1 MNDKIYYQNETK
13 KAINNFGYELLPVE
27 FITAYGEVKKAA
39 IMAIQENDNRFS
51 SSEYSSIIQAV
62 DEIIN
67 GQLNDQFVVPL
78 RQGGA
83 GTSINMNFNEVIALR
98 SGEILKEKYNIDK
111 TIDSLEDINRY
122 QSTNDT
128 FPTAVTITVYRELI
142 LIEEKIVKLQ
152 EELISKEIEYDS
164 IIITGR
170 TEMQDALPI
179 KLGQV
184 FAGWAGMIE
193 RDRWRLNKL
202 KDRIRNIALG
212 GTAIGTCF
220 FAPQKYIFLAEK
232 FLKEIT
238 KLPLCRSQNLTD
250 EIANADKYSE
260 LANGLKIV
268 AENLFKISGDLLL
281 YSSSFLKEII
291 HPNLQYGST
300 IMAAKTNPVILE
312 FVRGLSI
319 DIQHEC
325 NKVSSFSQNGQ
336 LQLNA
341 YLPFILKSLINS
353 FNLLNKTVDSLI
365 EHFFCLMDINKYGI
379 EKNLVNSYA
388 LINTLAPVFGYHKV
402 KKLYKIIENSKIS
415 NIEQI
420 KNIIKK
426 EFDIDD
432 ISINKLF
439 DISRLT
445 SFMKNYPVPKE

>member
-1 MNDKIYYQNETK
+1 MSDKIYYQDETK

-27 FITAYGEVKKAA
+27 FVTAYGEVKKAS
-39 IMAIQENDNRFS
+39 IMALQENDNRFS
-51 SSEYSSIIQAV
+51 TPEYSSIIQAV

-67 GQLNDQFVVPL
+67 GLLNDQFVIPL

-83 GTSINMNFNEVIALR
+83 GTSLNMNLNEVIALR

-111 TIDSLEDINRY
+111 IFDSLEDINRY

-128 FPTAVTITVYRELI
+128 FPTAVTITVYRKLI
-142 LIEEKIVKLQ
+142 IMEEKIVKLQ
-152 EELISKEIEYDS
+152 EALISKEIEYDNV
-164 IIITGR
+164 IITGR

-220 FAPQKYIFLAEK
+220 FAPQKYIFLAER

-260 LANGLKIV
+260 LANGLKIA

-300 IMAAKTNPVILE
+300 IMPAKTNPVILE
-312 FVRGLSI
+312 FVSGLSI

-353 FNLLNKTVDSLI
+353 FDLLNKAVESLI
-365 EHFFCLMDINKYGI
+365 EQFFNLMNINKNEI
-379 EKNLVNSYA
+379 EKNLINSYA
-388 LINTLAPVFGYHKV
+388 LINTLAPVFGYREI
-402 KKLYKIIENSKIS
+402 KKLYKIIDSSTIL
-415 NIEQI
+415 NIKDI
-420 KNIIKK
+420 KDIIKK
-426 EFDIDD
+426 EFNIDEE
-432 ISINKLF
+432 SINKLF
-439 DISRLT
+439 ETTRLT
-445 SFMKNYPVPKE
+445 SFLKN

>member
-1 MNDKIYYQNETK
+1 MSDKIYYQDETK

-27 FITAYGEVKKAA
+27 FVTAYGEVKKAS
-39 IMAIQENDNRFS
+39 IMALQENDNRFS
-51 SSEYSSIIQAV
+51 TPEYSSIIQAV

-67 GQLNDQFVVPL
+67 GLLNDQFVIPL

-83 GTSINMNFNEVIALR
+83 GTSLNMNLNEVIALR

-111 TIDSLEDINRY
+111 IFDSLEDINRY

-128 FPTAVTITVYRELI
+128 FPTAVTITVYRKLVI
-142 LIEEKIVKLQ
+142 VEEKIVKLQ
-152 EELISKEIEYDS
+152 EALISKEIQYDNV
-164 IIITGR
+164 IITGR

-220 FAPQKYIFLAEK
+220 FAPQKYIFLAER

-260 LANGLKIV
+260 LANGLKIA

-300 IMAAKTNPVILE
+300 IMPAKTNPVILE

-353 FNLLNKTVDSLI
+353 FDLLNKAVESLI
-365 EHFFCLMDINKYGI
+365 EQFFNLMNINKNEI
-379 EKNLVNSYA
+379 EKNLINSYA
-388 LINTLAPVFGYHKV
+388 LINTLAPVFGYREI
-402 KKLYKIIENSKIS
+402 KKLYKIIDSSTILD
-415 NIEQI
+415 I
-420 KNIIKK
+420 KDIKDIIKK
-426 EFDIDD
+426 EFNIDEE
-432 ISINKLF
+432 SINKLF
-439 DISRLT
+439 ETTRLT
-445 SFMKNYPVPKE
+445 SFLKN

>member
-1 MNDKIYYQNETK
+1 MNRKIYYQDETK

-27 FITAYGEVKKAA
+27 FVTAYGEVKKAS
-39 IMAIQENDNRFS
+39 IMALQENDNRFS
-51 SSEYSSIIQAV
+51 TPEYSSIIQAV

-67 GQLNDQFVVPL
+67 GLLNDQFVIPL

-83 GTSINMNFNEVIALR
+83 GTSLNMNLNEVIALR

-111 TIDSLEDINRY
+111 IFDSLEDINRY

-128 FPTAVTITVYRELI
+128 FPTAVTITVYRKLI
-142 LIEEKIVKLQ
+142 IMEEKIVKLQ
-152 EELISKEIEYDS
+152 EALISKEIEYDNV
-164 IIITGR
+164 IITGR

-220 FAPQKYIFLAEK
+220 FAPQKYIFLAER

-260 LANGLKIV
+260 LANGLKIA

-300 IMAAKTNPVILE
+300 IMPAKTNPVILE

-353 FNLLNKTVDSLI
+353 FDLLNKAVESLI
-365 EHFFCLMDINKYGI
+365 EQFFNLMNINKNEI
-379 EKNLVNSYA
+379 EKNLINSYA
-388 LINTLAPVFGYHKV
+388 LINTLTPVFGYREI
-402 KKLYKIIENSKIS
+402 KKLYKIIDSSTILD
-415 NIEQI
+415 I
-420 KNIIKK
+420 KDIKDIIKK
-426 EFDIDD
+426 EFNIDEE
-432 ISINKLF
+432 SINKLF
-439 DISRLT
+439 ETTRLT
-445 SFMKNYPVPKE
+445 SFLKN

>member
-1 MNDKIYYQNETK
+1 MSDKIYYQDETK

-27 FITAYGEVKKAA
+27 FVTAYGEVKKAS
-39 IMAIQENDNRFS
+39 IMALQENDYRFS
-51 SSEYSSIIQAV
+51 NSEYSSIIQAV

-67 GQLNDQFVVPL
+67 GLLNDQFVIPL

-83 GTSINMNFNEVIALR
+83 GTSLNMNLNEVIALR

-111 TIDSLEDINRY
+111 IFDSLEDINRY

-128 FPTAVTITVYRELI
+128 FPTAVTITVYRKLI
-142 LIEEKIVKLQ
+142 IMEEKIVKLQ
-152 EELISKEIEYDS
+152 EALISKEIEYDNV
-164 IIITGR
+164 IITGR

-220 FAPQKYIFLAEK
+220 FAPQKYIFLAER

-260 LANGLKIV
+260 LANGLKIA

-300 IMAAKTNPVILE
+300 IMPAKTNPVILE

-353 FNLLNKTVDSLI
+353 FDLLNKAVESLI
-365 EHFFCLMDINKYGI
+365 EQFFNLMNINKNEI
-379 EKNLVNSYA
+379 EKNLINSYA
-388 LINTLAPVFGYHKV
+388 LINTLAPVFGYREI
-402 KKLYKIIENSKIS
+402 KKLYKIIDSSTIL
-415 NIEQI
+415 NIKDI
-420 KNIIKK
+420 KDIIKK
-426 EFDIDD
+426 EFNIDEE
-432 ISINKLF
+432 SINKLF
-439 DISRLT
+439 ETTRLT
-445 SFMKNYPVPKE
+445 SFLKN

>member
-1 MNDKIYYQNETK
+1 MSDKIYYQDETK

-27 FITAYGEVKKAA
+27 FVTAYGEVKKAS
-39 IMAIQENDNRFS
+39 IMALQENDYRFS
-51 SSEYSSIIQAV
+51 NSEYSSIIQAV

-67 GQLNDQFVVPL
+67 GLLNDQFVIPL

-83 GTSINMNFNEVIALR
+83 GTSLNMNLNEVIALR

-111 TIDSLEDINRY
+111 IFDSLEDINRY

-128 FPTAVTITVYRELI
+128 FPTAVTITVYRKLI
-142 LIEEKIVKLQ
+142 IMEEKIVKLQ
-152 EELISKEIEYDS
+152 EALISKEIEYDNV
-164 IIITGR
+164 IITGR

-220 FAPQKYIFLAEK
+220 FAPQKYIFLAER

-260 LANGLKIV
+260 LANGLKIA

-300 IMAAKTNPVILE
+300 IMPAKTNPVILE

-353 FNLLNKTVDSLI
+353 FDLLNKAVESLI
-365 EHFFCLMDINKYGI
+365 EQFFNLMNINKNEI
-379 EKNLVNSYA
+379 EKNLINSYA
-388 LINTLAPVFGYHKV
+388 LINTLAPVFGYREI
-402 KKLYKIIENSKIS
+402 KKLYKIIDSSTILD
-415 NIEQI
+415 I
-420 KNIIKK
+420 KDIKDIIKK
-426 EFDIDD
+426 EFNIDEE
-432 ISINKLF
+432 SINKLF
-439 DISRLT
+439 ETTRLT
-445 SFMKNYPVPKE
+445 SFLKN